1 MRRAVLFRQARAVIR
16 LRAAQ
21 TVRQRLELRFQSL
34 NLLVLAKHD
43 VAQFRGGALQEG
55 DLGLNL
61 FQVCIVQVCI
71 VQACIVQACIVHPRS
86 VAVTRGRRR
95 LAGICGSERCSERY
109 VIVRRFQAS
118 TISAFEIKNVSV
130 PMSNAEQLRDFYRII
145 AGDER
150 NSAVLKPAPQ

>member
-71 VQACIVQACIVHPRS
+71 VQACIVHPRS

-130 PMSNAEQLRDFYRII
+130 PMSKAEQLRDFYRII
-145 AGDER
+145 ASDER

>member
-71 VQACIVQACIVHPRS
+71 VQACIVHPRS

-95 LAGICGSERCSERY
+95 LAGICGRERCSERY

-130 PMSNAEQLRDFYRII
+130 PMSKAEQLRDFYRII

>member
-71 VQACIVQACIVHPRS
+71 VQACIVHPRS

-130 PMSNAEQLRDFYRII
+130 PMSKAEQLRDFYRII

>member
-71 VQACIVQACIVHPRS
+71 VQACIVHPRS

-95 LAGICGSERCSERY
+95 LAGICGRERCSERY

>member
-61 FQVCIVQVCI
+61 FQVCIVQV
-71 VQACIVQACIVHPRS
+71 CIVQACIVHPRS